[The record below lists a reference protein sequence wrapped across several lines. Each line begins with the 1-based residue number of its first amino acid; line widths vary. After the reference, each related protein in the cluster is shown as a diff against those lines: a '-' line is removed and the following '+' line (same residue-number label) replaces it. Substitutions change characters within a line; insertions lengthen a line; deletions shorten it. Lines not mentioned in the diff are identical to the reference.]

1 MNAPLKTIKQAEAL
15 IENAVWQALENE
27 DHGAEL
33 ESYEEVQRMLQTLAD
48 LSADVQREH
57 DRVMAYCLMRIN
69 DARTRLD
76 EKSDEELLKESLRLA
91 ERSGDEVQTARS
103 TLSMGIH
110 LLNSGQLPEAED
122 HLGRVFDLAE
132 GMEDSRD
139 MQQVVGWT
147 LIVRANILLGKSLY
161 GQAKRVAEDAIS
173 TLGAIDNY
181 AGLRVAYRIL
191 ASVYRSLGTE
201 KEAGECMRMA
211 EEYENLAKT
220 HHS

>member
-1 MNAPLKTIKQAEAL
+1 MNDPVKTIKQAEVL
-15 IENAVWQALENE
+15 IEKAVWQALENE

-33 ESYEEVQRMLQTLAD
+33 ESYEEAQRILQTLAD
-48 LSADVQREH
+48 LSADVQRER

-110 LLNSGQLPEAED
+110 LLNSGQLPEAEC

-147 LIVRANILLGKSLY
+147 LIVRANILLGKALY
-161 GQAKRVAEDAIS
+161 GQAKRVTEDAIS

-211 EEYENLAKT
+211 EEYENLAKM
-220 HHS
+220 HHR